1 MKVKVEIMKSESEK
15 RKNSCDRRVHWD
27 MDPKNS
33 PATAEGR
40 RHSLITTIIT
50 VGEIVCTQI
59 KKMKD
64 TETKQTTA
72 QGRAFL
78 LQ

>member
-1 MKVKVEIMKSESEK
+1 MKAKVEIMKSESEK

-40 RHSLITTIIT
+40 RHSLITTIIRD
-50 VGEIVCTQI
+50 GEIISTQ
-59 KKMKD
+59 K
-64 TETKQTTA
+64 TLPEA
-72 QGRAFL
+72 QRTQKL
-78 LQ
+78 TP